1 MDRPVGLI
9 SRPFWRKESSPDSGL
24 ELRTTVGL
32 LLVLILFTVI
42 EWLYLD
48 QEATITAVRAEIA
61 QLEEERSML
70 LQKSRDLQVRI
81 ARQTAMNRIKPR
93 AEASGLHPP
102 EQITKLWV
110 TPVGRPARSETTA
123 DPAQFLAQVYGDT
136 ANLEI
141 PWWRSLVM
149 RLENW
154 IGAVESSG

>member
-9 SRPFWRKESSPDSGL
+9 SRPFWRRGTSHDSGL

-48 QEATITAVRAEIA
+48 QEASITAVRADIA

-70 LQKSRDLQVRI
+70 LQKCRDLQVRI
-81 ARQTAMNRIKPR
+81 ARQNAMNRIKLR

-110 TPVGRPARSETTA
+110 TPMGQPARLETTA
-123 DPAQFLAQVYGDT
+123 DHVQSVAQDYRDT
-136 ANLEI
+136 ANVEA
-141 PWWRSLVM
+141 PWWRNLVM
-149 RLENW
+149 QLENW
-154 IGAVESSG
+154 VGAVGSSS